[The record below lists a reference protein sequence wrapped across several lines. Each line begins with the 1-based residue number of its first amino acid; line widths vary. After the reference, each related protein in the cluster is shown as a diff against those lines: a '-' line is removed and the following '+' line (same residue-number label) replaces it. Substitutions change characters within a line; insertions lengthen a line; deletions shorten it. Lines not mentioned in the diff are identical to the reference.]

1 VIKLAHEKLRALIVF
16 ITIFAVVGGVS
27 WALVSAQQSSQPQTN
42 DTVEPEVQVYVRNAV
57 IAHLESSHPETA
69 PLLNDLN
76 WSGGRVETGLL
87 GSETYLYES
96 HGLQVTIQNAV
107 VLNPMYSITVHYA
120 LPQGEMGIPYNLTWE
135 GTLQDGTLTESAYS
149 FAQ

>member
-1 VIKLAHEKLRALIVF
+1 VIKLAHEKTRALIVF
-16 ITIFAVVGGVS
+16 IAIFAIVGGVS
-27 WALVSAQQSSQPQTN
+27 WALVSAQQPPQDQNTI
-42 DTVEPEVQVYVRNAV
+42 EPPVQEYVRNVV

-69 PLLNDLN
+69 PLLSDLD

-107 VLNPMYSITVHYA
+107 VPNPLYSITVNYT
-120 LPQGEMGIPYNLTWE
+120 LPQGEMGIPYSLTWE
-135 GTLQDGTLTESAYS
+135 GTLQDGNIIETAYS

>member
-1 VIKLAHEKLRALIVF
+1 
-16 ITIFAVVGGVS
+16 
-27 WALVSAQQSSQPQTN
+27 
-42 DTVEPEVQVYVRNAV
+42 
-57 IAHLESSHPETA
+57 
-69 PLLNDLN
+69 LLNDLN

-107 VLNPMYSITVHYA
+107 VLNPLYSITVHYA